1 MRNQIIEIIEN
12 IIPNLIRICLE
23 REKKKTNLNRIYLI
37 LGCFI

>member
-23 REKKKTNLNRIYLI
+23 REKKKKN
-37 LGCFI
+37 